1 MIYIHDMVY
10 EKGNEYIANRKEE
23 KSRKK
28 KKKKKRTKNKT
39 AGRTAR
45 VYKINMRGGPPNY
58 YYNYY

>member
-1 MIYIHDMVY
+1 MIYIHDMDMVY
-10 EKGNEYIANRKEE
+10 EKGNEYIANRKKRE
-23 KSRKK
+23 KQ
-28 KKKKKRTKNKT
+28 KKKKKRIKNKT